1 MIKRIKCTVSEEYIL
16 GAGVV
21 IGRVGSHD
29 ETALE
34 LHFCDIWRGLTKTA
48 FWTDASGQESVPV
61 LLLPN
66 MLLSTED
73 AEVYEASI
81 PATAK
86 MTQGYAKLIIRG
98 AAVEGE
104 IETIAAVAQAEFEV
118 EAGDVPEDYRE
129 ELDIE
134 PTAADQIRQGIEEI
148 RESIHD
154 AIQSAADAKEA
165 AQAAE
170 TAAGNA
176 ERAADK
182 AEGYTNNPP
191 KPVDGMWQLWDGEK
205 YVPSNEPSRGE
216 KGEEGAPGPVG
227 PRGAEGPE
235 GKPGES
241 YVLTEKDKQDIA
253 SLVLAEI
260 PTAEEVGF

>member
-129 ELDIE
+129 QLDIE

-154 AIQSAADAKEA
+154 AIQ
-165 AQAAE
+165 
-170 TAAGNA
+170 
-176 ERAADK
+176 
-182 AEGYTNNPP
+182 
-191 KPVDGMWQLWDGEK
+191 
-205 YVPSNEPSRGE
+205 
-216 KGEEGAPGPVG
+216 GAPGKDGLTPYIKDGNWWIGETDTGVKAAGTDGKNGVSVVG
-227 PRGAEGPE
+227 AAL
-235 GKPGES
+235 
-241 YVLTEKDKQDIA
+241 VQTE
-253 SLVLAEI
+253 
-260 PTAEEVGF
+260 